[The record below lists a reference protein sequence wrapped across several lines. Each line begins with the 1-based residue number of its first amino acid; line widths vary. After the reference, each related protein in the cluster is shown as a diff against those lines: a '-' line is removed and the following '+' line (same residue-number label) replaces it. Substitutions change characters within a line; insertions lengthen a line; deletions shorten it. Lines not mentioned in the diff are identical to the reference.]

1 MANGAQIDPH
11 ATSEEVVFRNH
22 DVAVPRASCQVY
34 SRGVTRE
41 DVSRDSDAAEEVTAR
56 QRPSSLNLSIQNTGI
71 ETLFPET
78 VMLLEPTMRIP
89 EALLATVELSTRP
102 LVTLEKLMARMLTS
116 PSWT

>member
-41 DVSRDSDAAEEVTAR
+41 DVSRDSDAAGR
-56 QRPSSLNLSIQNTGI
+56 GHR
-71 ETLFPET
+71 
-78 VMLLEPTMRIP
+78 
-89 EALLATVELSTRP
+89 
-102 LVTLEKLMARMLTS
+102 
-116 PSWT
+116 